1 VVCVGVTVCVP
12 DEATWPRPTI
22 DTFDASVVF
31 HDSVALPPGV
41 IVLGSAVIVAIGA
54 GAEAGGAGGGG
65 GAGFF
70 LWHPATVS
78 KAARL
83 AATTKDVRFEYF
95 TCLSSFKERVLE
107 F

>member
-1 VVCVGVTVCVP
+1 
-12 DEATWPRPTI
+12 
-22 DTFDASVVF
+22 
-31 HDSVALPPGV
+31 V

-78 KAARL
+78 KAAKL
-83 AATTKDVRFEYF
+83 AATTNDVRFEYF
-95 TCLSSFKERVLE
+95 TCLSSL
-107 F
+107 